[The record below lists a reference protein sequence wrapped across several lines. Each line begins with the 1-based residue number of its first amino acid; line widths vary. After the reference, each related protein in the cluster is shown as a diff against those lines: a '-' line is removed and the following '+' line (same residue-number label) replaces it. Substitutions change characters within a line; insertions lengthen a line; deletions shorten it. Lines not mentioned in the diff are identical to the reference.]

1 MIFAIVNHYLYD
13 NQAHS
18 FQIVITIMQKND
30 LIFTVM
36 YYITL

>member
-1 MIFAIVNHYLYD
+1 
-13 NQAHS
+13 
-18 FQIVITIMQKND
+18 MQKND